1 MWKHYTSLPRPIYIL
16 CLGTLINR
24 AGSLVVPF
32 LAIYLNRELNMG
44 GEFAT
49 RVMGGY
55 GLGALAAS
63 LIGGHLADLLGR
75 KVVMVGSLLGA
86 AVALL
91 VLGALESGWA
101 IMTACVLFALVAEM
115 YRPAASAM
123 IADLVESDARQY
135 SFSLMYVSVNLGF
148 SVAAFVGG
156 MIAHYSFQWLFWG
169 DALTAFV
176 YAVIVMVFIAET
188 LPKRGPISEKG
199 TTRFESGATGMEQP
213 RAVSIPEA
221 VRRILGD
228 ATFVVF
234 CLGLLCLALVY
245 MQSMSTL
252 PLYLMKRGIDEKT
265 YGQIIAINGILI
277 VLLQLPVTS
286 IVGRFHRGNV
296 LVVAAVVTAI
306 GFGAIGLATSV
317 WQFML
322 TVVVWT
328 IAEMMHAPLVSTVV
342 TDLAPTELRARYLG
356 IASTCFSGAMMI
368 GAPLGGMVLERLGG
382 RQVWVASSA
391 VAMLSALLFLAV
403 RQRIAIKPHAVSQD
417 HM

>member
-1 MWKHYTSLPRPIYIL
+1 MWKHYTSLPRPIYVL
-16 CLGTLINR
+16 CVGTLINR
-24 AGSLVVPF
+24 AGALVVPF
-32 LAIYLNRELNMG
+32 LAIYLNRELNLG

-49 RVMGGY
+49 RVLGGY

-86 AVALL
+86 AVALVIL
-91 VLGALESGWA
+91 SRLESGWA
-101 IMTACVLFALVAEM
+101 IMTTCVLFALVAEM

-176 YAVIVMVFIAET
+176 YAVIVMVLITET
-188 LPKRGPISEKG
+188 LPARASVREK
-199 TTRFESGATGMEQP
+199 GATGPEAEATGTTGPQ
-213 RAVSIPEA
+213 AVSVAKA

-228 ATFVVF
+228 ATFLAF

-252 PLYLMKRGIDEKT
+252 PLYLMKRGINEKT
-265 YGQIIAINGILI
+265 YGQIIAVNGILI

-286 IVGRFHRGNV
+286 IVTRFHRGNV
-296 LVVAAVVTAI
+296 LVVAGVVTAI

-317 WQFML
+317 WQFTL

-328 IAEMMHAPLVSTVV
+328 IAEMMHAPLVSAVV
-342 TDLAPTELRARYLG
+342 TDLAPMELRARYLG
-356 IASTCFSGAMMI
+356 VASTCFSGAMMI

-382 RQVWVASSA
+382 RQVWVASFA
-391 VAMLSALLFLAV
+391 VAMLGALLFFVV
-403 RQRIAIKPHAVSQD
+403 RQRIAIKPRAASQGQT
-417 HM
+417 